1 MTNGN
6 VLNWTQSNVNVTAT
20 RYGFIGYSM
29 DSNDIW
35 ILGGPG
41 TTTTLVQFKPETQT
55 TIINVTNTSYGYC
68 AAQCWTQLGEA
79 LYMLPFGAASI
90 NIFNLSTKSFI
101 NFGNTYPGTAEDKR
115 CMASFDKYFV
125 SVGGYDGYTY
135 VKEVLLYDIAE
146 NAWSNG
152 SDLLSVRAYATCHI
166 VNNILYVIGGWNHVS
181 DALNTVETI
190 STSDLIGTQNTWI
203 TMTDTLSE
211 GKVKHRST
219 VYKDL
224 IYVVGGWNINSG
236 GTLKSVDIINTLTQ
250 SIVPDSDLLTANYH
264 QQIIIVNDILY
275 SFGGCC
281 GPIQY
286 QYAIISTYTPTD
298 APSNSS
304 PAPTANP
311 TAAPTNN
318 PTKTPTT
325 PNPTH
330 APTPSP
336 SRQPTPA
343 PTTFPTEYPTKYPTK
358 SPTKYPTKSPTTISP
373 TLVLNSNPTFNP
385 TYLQEKIDEEY
396 SSTLGK
402 QEIGGKKDYESKVS
416 ILTAVVIVL
425 GIALACVGCA
435 GLLYIIKKWR
445 NKKRKYNENV
455 RKLKMTHIES
465 NTNGYVAPNI

>member
-275 SFGGCC
+275 SFGGDTPN

-286 QYAIISTYTPTD
+286 QYQYAIIPPPTYSPTAIPTHSPTTTLPTTLNPTTTPTH
-298 APSNSS
+298 S
-304 PAPTANP
+304 PTTTLATLNP
-311 TAAPTNN
+311 TA
-318 PTKTPTT
+318 TPT
-325 PNPTH
+325 H
-330 APTPSP
+330 
-336 SRQPTPA
+336 
-343 PTTFPTEYPTKYPTK
+343 
-358 SPTKYPTKSPTTISP
+358 SPTT
-373 TLVLNSNPTFNP
+373 TLATLNPTATP
-385 TYLQEKIDEEY
+385 TH
-396 SSTLGK
+396 S
-402 QEIGGKKDYESKVS
+402 
-416 ILTAVVIVL
+416 
-425 GIALACVGCA
+425 
-435 GLLYIIKKWR
+435 
-445 NKKRKYNENV
+445 
-455 RKLKMTHIES
+455 
-465 NTNGYVAPNI
+465 